1 MLLIYIG
8 VIVISFNLLPIPL
21 LDGGRLWIGLFQGVA
36 RREISQKVLVSMEM
50 ISYIAI
56 LIIIIFIVI

>member
-1 MLLIYIG
+1 M
-8 VIVISFNLLPIPL
+8 
-21 LDGGRLWIGLFQGVA
+21 DGGRLWIGLFQGVA